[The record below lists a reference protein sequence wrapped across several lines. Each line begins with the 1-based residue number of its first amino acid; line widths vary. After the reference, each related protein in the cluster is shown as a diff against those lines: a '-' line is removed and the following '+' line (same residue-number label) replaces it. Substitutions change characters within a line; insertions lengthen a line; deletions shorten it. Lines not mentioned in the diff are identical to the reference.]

1 MRTSTSRSLHGRP
14 PRPAGRLTDAPLTDA
29 ALGAAIRDRRSR
41 LGLHQETLATRS
53 GIHHTVVSRIER
65 GERPCRVAEL
75 ASLAGALNIGA
86 AALLTDALRRDPQL
100 PPADAA

>member
-1 MRTSTSRSLHGRP
+1 MRTPTSRSLHGRP
-14 PRPAGRLTDAPLTDA
+14 PGLKGSLTDA

-41 LGLHQETLATRS
+41 LGLHQETLAARA

-75 ASLAGALNIGA
+75 AALAGALNIGA
-86 AALLTDALRRDPQL
+86 ASLLAAALRQDPQL